1 MTPEIKHKLAQFS
14 KAADE
19 QGILSPE
26 QLEIIYREK
35 WFKLFVPKE
44 NGGLELN
51 LPEGLETEEA
61 LAGIDGS
68 LGWTITL
75 CSGATEFIG
84 YLPPELSE
92 KVFRNEKV
100 CFGGSGAVTGT
111 AIETE
116 DYYMINGFWKYA
128 TGAPYC
134 THFTANCLIQKN
146 GKQLLNKEGQAVYK
160 SFLFTKDEVEI
171 YKDWNTMGLKATAS
185 NSFSIKNL
193 KITKERA
200 FIIDSKHSTLPG
212 LIYQYPFLQFAETTL
227 AVNISG
233 MALHFLNEFAQL
245 ITQWDESKK
254 YSDEVIHK
262 LKEKLK
268 ENNDN
273 LMDHRAPFYNAVNQS
288 WKILQQKGSITPELL
303 DKISLLSRK
312 LSYNARKVVSELYPH
327 CGVAAT
333 QNGTPVNLIFR
344 DIFTASQHY
353 LLNL

>member
-1 MTPEIKHKLAQFS
+1 MTPEIKNKLAEFS

-19 QGILSPE
+19 QGILSPG

-51 LPEGLETEEA
+51 LLQGLETEEA
-61 LAGIDGS
+61 LASIDGS

-84 YLPPELSE
+84 YLPTELAE

-111 AIETE
+111 ASETE
-116 DYYMINGFWKYA
+116 DYYIINGSWKYA

-134 THFTANCLIQKN
+134 THFTANCLVQKN
-146 GKQLLNKEGQAVYK
+146 GKQLLNKEGGPVYK
-160 SFLFTKDEVEI
+160 SFLFTKEEI
-171 YKDWNTMGLKATAS
+171 QIFKDWNMMGLKATAS
-185 NSFSIKNL
+185 NSFSVKDL
-193 KITKERA
+193 KITKERV
-200 FIIDSKHSTLPG
+200 FIIDAKHSTLPG

-233 MALHFLNEFAQL
+233 MALHFLDEFAQL
-245 ITQWDESKK
+245 ITQWDQSKK
-254 YSDEVIHK
+254 YSGEVINK

-268 ENNDN
+268 ENTDN
-273 LMDHRAPFYNAVNQS
+273 LKKHRILFYEAVSQS
-288 WKILQQKGSITPELL
+288 WKILQQKGSITVKTL
-303 DKISLLSRK
+303 DKISLTSRELSCI
-312 LSYNARKVVSELYPH
+312 ARKVVTELYPH

-333 QNGTPVNLIFR
+333 QNGTPINLIFR